1 MEGAEDYVDER
12 LDQLGLVAGVC
23 HEIGLA
29 TWLDTQEPGNRQQ
42 VSVGTATMAMV
53 LNESGSLSQ
62 GLLDRGHQYPGAHRR
77 LRSRLDRYLQR
88 ARRR

>member
-12 LDQLGLVAGVC
+12 LNHLGLVAGVC

-42 VSVGTATMAMV
+42 VSVGTAQHFACEADARTA
-53 LNESGSLSQ
+53 
-62 GLLDRGHQYPGAHRR
+62 A
-77 LRSRLDRYLQR
+77 QR
-88 ARRR
+88 ELKGKPA